1 MAAPAGRVLM
11 RHGAPRIGPRERFGW
26 CIRVAGAV
34 GMIWVAQ
41 PAGIRRLRLLI
52 QVMRWAEAVGVV
64 RGAGAVRVAGL
75 GRLVR
80 VAPCAGA
87 VGVVRGAE
95 AVGVA
100 GLGRLVGIV
109 SLGR

>member
-52 QVMRWAEAVGVV
+52 QVMRWADAVGVV
-64 RGAGAVRVAGL
+64 RGAL
-75 GRLVR
+75 
-80 VAPCAGA
+80 
-87 VGVVRGAE
+87 

-109 SLGR
+109 SLGRLVRVAPCAVGVVRRAEAVRVA

>member
-64 RGAGAVRVAGL
+64 RGAGSYADQPSQARCPDRPG
-75 GRLVR
+75 
-80 VAPCAGA
+80 AGA

-100 GLGRLVGIV
+100 GLARLVGIV
-109 SLGR
+109 